1 MEDFKRSVCLY
12 FTPAELVQFLDIGIE
27 DLVDLLAEELET
39 YRPEIEEEMY
49 GEPSGE
55 PEGSDW
61 SDEASD

>member
-27 DLVDLLAEELET
+27 DLVDLLSEELET

-49 GEPSGE
+49 GGE
-55 PEGSDW
+55 PEGPDW
-61 SDEASD
+61 SDETSD